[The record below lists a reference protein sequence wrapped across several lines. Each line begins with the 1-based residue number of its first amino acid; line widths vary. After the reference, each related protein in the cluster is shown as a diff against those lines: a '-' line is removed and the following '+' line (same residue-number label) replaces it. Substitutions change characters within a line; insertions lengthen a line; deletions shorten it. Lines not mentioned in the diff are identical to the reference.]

1 MNHITLTRLHLNN
14 SLACTY
20 ITNRVD
26 NRWDLRGKGGVQ
38 GHFWDFKICF
48 ASTFLLTFTFYRTK
62 LSRSTQ
68 KLWCFCWVTY
78 DKIYSNFHTF
88 WKEANFQLRFWEKKF
103 RGLNICAKTL
113 LFGILTLDRLFLK
126 RYAAIFL
133 ILIFLPDMA
142 CESCLNWQKMAK
154 IVIFQLWR
162 SKNRVTNQLI
172 KNSRITFLKN
182 HMEMLHAK
190 FQTISTNIVAS
201 KFFFVEFF

>member
-1 MNHITLTRLHLNN
+1 M
-14 SLACTY
+14 
-20 ITNRVD
+20 
-26 NRWDLRGKGGVQ
+26 
-38 GHFWDFKICF
+38 
-48 ASTFLLTFTFYRTK
+48 
-62 LSRSTQ
+62 
-68 KLWCFCWVTY
+68 TY

-88 WKEANFQLRFWEKKF
+88 WKDANFQLRFWGKKF

-113 LFGILTLDRLFLK
+113 FFGILTLDRLFLK
-126 RYAAIFL
+126 RYVAIFL
-133 ILIFLPDMA
+133 ILIFLSDMA

-190 FQTISTNIVAS
+190 FRTISMNIIAS
-201 KFFFVEFF
+201 KFFFVEFFWAFFCPIWPPKFNILPLKSWKITILAEKLIGNQKYTT